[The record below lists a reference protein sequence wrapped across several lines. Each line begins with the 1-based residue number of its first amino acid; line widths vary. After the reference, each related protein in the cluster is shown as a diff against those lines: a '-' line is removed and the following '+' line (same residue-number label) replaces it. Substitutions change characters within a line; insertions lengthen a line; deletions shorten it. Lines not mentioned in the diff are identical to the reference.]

1 MSQTLRR
8 IGREMQGQQ
17 VPKAPVSLTIDVEY
31 TKVYIPSVHKESSM
45 AKEKV
50 MTFVQ
55 ARSKLSKI
63 VDRVAEH
70 GDTYV
75 VSKRQKP
82 VAVII
87 GIDRYRHL
95 SGTNKY
101 MKEVGGK
108 RILNIEGIATA
119 VGDIDDAIRTLRK
132 SRLEA
137 IRKSIP

>member
-1 MSQTLRR
+1 
-8 IGREMQGQQ
+8 
-17 VPKAPVSLTIDVEY
+17 
-31 TKVYIPSVHKESSM
+31 M

-55 ARSKLSKI
+55 ARSKLSEI
-63 VDRVAEH
+63 VDRVSEH

-95 SGTNKY
+95 TGTAKY
-101 MKEVGGK
+101 MKNVAGK

-119 VGDIDDAIRTLRK
+119 VGDMDEAIRELRK

-137 IRKSIP
+137 IAKSVP

>member
-1 MSQTLRR
+1 
-8 IGREMQGQQ
+8 MQGQPIAKASGS
-17 VPKAPVSLTIDVEY
+17 PKIDAEDIL
-31 TKVYIPSVHKESSM
+31 VYIRSVHKEASM

-55 ARSKLSKI
+55 ARSKLSEI
-63 VDRVAEH
+63 VDRVSEH

-95 SGTNKY
+95 TGTAKY
-101 MKEVGGK
+101 MKSVAGK

-119 VGDIDDAIRTLRK
+119 VGDMDEAIRELRK

-137 IRKSIP
+137 IAKSVP